1 MKQQGHAAAMTTHWL
16 HQFPTVGIDK
26 YPIICHSKSG
36 QPITQNLHPEF
47 LFTFL
52 EAMGEGLVVLLASTQ
67 ETQLI

>member
-1 MKQQGHAAAMTTHWL
+1 
-16 HQFPTVGIDK
+16 VGIDK